1 MHQDGSFVVTK
12 HEGTGGLV
20 SLGTVTAQ
28 LLYEIAS
35 ERYMNPDVVARFDT
49 IHLEQQGP
57 DRVLVT
63 GVRGESA
70 PDTAKVC
77 INYLGGFR
85 TTMTF
90 VLTGLDIEEK
100 AKLAEETLFAELG
113 GRERFDE
120 VTVKLTRSDRE
131 NPGSNDEAS
140 AFLRVTVKDKDAH
153 KVGRAF
159 SGAVV
164 EMALANYPGFYMTSG
179 PSSESSYGVYWP
191 SLVPIDAIDQ
201 VVVAHDGSRI
211 QVPPVKPGV
220 SVSVGSVV
228 LPSVR
233 APGGR
238 TTRVPLGTIL
248 GARSGDKGGN
258 ANVGLWARSDVGY
271 AWLAHYLTVERFK
284 ELVGEAR
291 DLEVRR
297 YELPNLRALNF
308 VVVGLL
314 GEGVASST
322 RTDAQAKSLGEYV
335 RAKLVDLPVAL
346 LADAPARPTAES

>member
-1 MHQDGSFVVTK
+1 MIQRAV
-12 HEGTGGLV
+12 
-20 SLGTVTAQ
+20 
-28 LLYEIAS
+28 
-35 ERYMNPDVVARFDT
+35 
-49 IHLEQQGP
+49 
-57 DRVLVT
+57 
-63 GVRGESA
+63 
-70 PDTAKVC
+70 
-77 INYLGGFR
+77 
-85 TTMTF
+85 
-90 VLTGLDIEEK
+90 EE
-100 AKLAEETLFAELG
+100 
-113 GRERFDE
+113 
-120 VTVKLTRSDRE
+120 
-131 NPGSNDEAS
+131 EAS
-140 AFLRVTVKDKDAH
+140 AFLRVTVKDRDPR

-164 EMALANYPGFYMTSG
+164 EMALANYPGFHMTGG

-191 SLVPIDAIDQ
+191 ALVSVDAIDQ

-211 QVPPVKPGV
+211 QVPPVRPEASE
-220 SVSVGSVV
+220 SVAPVVG
-228 LPSVR
+228 PSVR

-238 TTRVPLGTIL
+238 TTRVPLGAIV

-258 ANVGLWARSDVGY
+258 ANVGLWARSDAGY
-271 AWLAHYLTVERFK
+271 AWLADYLTVERFK

-297 YELPNLRALNF
+297 YQLPNLRALNF

-346 LADAPARPTAES
+346 LADAPARPTAAP